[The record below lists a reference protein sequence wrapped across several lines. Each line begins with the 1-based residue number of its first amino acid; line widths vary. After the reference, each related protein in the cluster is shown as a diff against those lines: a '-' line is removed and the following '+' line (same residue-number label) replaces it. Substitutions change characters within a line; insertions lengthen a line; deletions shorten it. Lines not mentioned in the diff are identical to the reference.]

1 MTENHFEELFR
12 EYFTPLCNIAYSVVK
27 DRDQARDI
35 TQQVFV
41 RFWEKRDEIEVQS
54 NVKAYL
60 HRAVVNTAINH
71 IEKFKRI
78 KFEDDYTSLEKE
90 SYCQPDKSDYTDGEV
105 EFAVQKAIGKLPE
118 KCQVVFSLS
127 RFQGMTN
134 QEIADNL
141 DISIKAVEKHI
152 GRALKELRVT
162 LQPYMHLIGLF
173 LMIGVGLNLF
183 QLYL

>member
-1 MTENHFEELFR
+1 MTEKHFEELFR
-12 EYFTPLCNIAYSVVK
+12 EHFTSLCNIAYTVVK

-78 KFEDDYTSLEKE
+78 QFEEEYTSYEKE
-90 SYCQPDKSDYTDGEV
+90 NFVQPDRSDFTEGEV
-105 EFAVQKAIGKLPE
+105 EAAVQNAIGKLPE

-134 QEIADNL
+134 QEIADSLNVSL
-141 DISIKAVEKHI
+141 KAVEKHI

-162 LQPYMHLIGLF
+162 LQPYIHLIGLF
-173 LMIGVGLNLF
+173 FMIGVGLNLF
-183 QLYL
+183 RLYL

>member
-1 MTENHFEELFR
+1 MTETRFEELFK
-12 EYFTPLCNIAYSVVK
+12 EHFTPLCNIAYTMVK

-41 RFWEKRDEIEVQS
+41 RFWEKRDEIEVQT
-54 NVKAYL
+54 NLRAYL

-71 IEKFKRI
+71 IEKLKRL
-78 KFEDDYTSLEKE
+78 KFEEDYTTLQKE
-90 SYCQPDKSDYTDGEV
+90 SHFQPDTSDFTEGEV
-105 EFAVQKAIGKLPE
+105 EEAVQKAIANLPE

-127 RFQGMTN
+127 RFQGMSN
-134 QEIADNL
+134 QEISDNL

-162 LQPYMHLIGLF
+162 LRPYMHLIGNF
-173 LMIGVGLNLF
+173 LIIGVGLNVLRLF
-183 QLYL
+183 L